1 MEMTTLLF
9 AKKIKK
15 MRPEDKKDDKKKT
28 KPVRGG
34 VR

>member
-1 MEMTTLLF
+1 MDLKLVCQ

-15 MRPEDKKDDKKKT
+15 LRPEDKKDDKKKN